1 MLLLGGAI
9 KEPCKIDK
17 IMSQTDLPATVLGQL
32 DIPHEEF
39 IFSRDVLA
47 DTYIYPFAFN
57 TFNNGFN
64 FRDST
69 GCTVYD
75 NTANRALYGK
85 DENREEKGKAI
96 LQTLYDDLSSR

>member
-47 DTYIYPFAFN
+47 DTYIYPFAIHL
-57 TFNNGFN
+57 TMDLISG
-64 FRDST
+64 
-69 GCTVYD
+69 
-75 NTANRALYGK
+75 
-85 DENREEKGKAI
+85 I
-96 LQTLYDDLSSR
+96 LPVVQFMTIC